1 MIKGRHEDALKN
13 LARLHSRG
21 NINDQFVQGEYQ
33 EMLSKVREEA
43 SMEGGWGLVSCHH
56 PSFLRLTFY
65 QIFKDK
71 TNLRKVLYGIILQFS
86 VQMTGVSAIQYYAG
100 QVYESVGF
108 ADSALL
114 INSINNAMGIVG
126 QIACVLFLDK
136 VGRRIPLVGG
146 NIVAGSMFVGATYIA
161 KQFADGNGTR
171 SQGIGFVACIY
182 IYNIFFSACIGPLS
196 WV

>member
-1 MIKGRHEDALKN
+1 MIQGRPEDALKS

-33 EMLSKVREEA
+33 EMLSKVQEEA
-43 SMEGGWGLVSCHH
+43 NMEGGWAMVSDFSQIC
-56 PSFLRLTFY
+56 TFTNL

-71 TNLRKVLYGIILQFS
+71 TNLRKVFYGIILQFS

-100 QVYESVGF
+100 QVYTSVGF
-108 ADSALL
+108 EDSALL

-126 QIACVLFLDK
+126 QILCVLFLDK
-136 VGRRIPLVGG
+136 VGRRIPLVAG
-146 NIVAGSMFVGATYIA
+146 NIVAGSMFIGATVVA
-161 KQFADGNGTR
+161 RNFAEGTGTR
-171 SQGIGFVACIY
+171 AQGIGFVACIY
-182 IYNIFFSACIGPLS
+182 IYNIFFSMCIGPLS